1 MKQLFLFASM
11 MLSVTAYS
19 QWEIGHYLDDFGEE
33 TEERF
38 LHQTVSGTFSNSAST
53 NAKCS
58 YFIEHNKDGEVL
70 FISIYPYGRSLK
82 ESFYDDTFQDVKIKK
97 PSGEVVT
104 IESFC
109 FDGMIFFSEEEYVQ
123 LMDVLKEKGEYKVA
137 MTYNTDSTQSSYR
150 FKFNN

>member
-1 MKQLFLFASM
+1 MKQLFLFASV

-19 QWEIGHYLDDFGEE
+19 QWEIGNYVDEFGEE

-58 YFIEHNKDGEVL
+58 YFIEHNKDEEVL
-70 FISIYPYGRSLK
+70 AISIYPYGRSIK

-109 FDGMIFFSEEEYVQ
+109 FDGMIYFSEEEYVQ
-123 LMDVLKEKGEYKVA
+123 LMNTLKEKGEYKVS
-137 MTYNTDSTQSSYR
+137 MKYKTDYTQSSYR

>member
-1 MKQLFLFASM
+1 

-19 QWEIGHYLDDFGEE
+19 QWEVGNYVDEFGEK
-33 TEERF
+33 TEETF

-53 NAKCS
+53 NAKCA
-58 YFIEHNKDGEVL
+58 YFIEHSKIEEVL
-70 FISIYPYGRSLK
+70 AISIYPYGRSLK
-82 ESFYDDTFQDVKIKK
+82 ESFYEDTFQDVKIKK

-104 IESFC
+104 IEAFC
-109 FDGMIFFSEEEYVQ
+109 FKGMIFFSEEEYVQ

>member
-1 MKQLFLFASM
+1 MKQLILFASV

-19 QWEIGHYLDDFGEE
+19 QWEIGNYVDEFGEK
-33 TEERF
+33 TDDVF
-38 LHQTVSGTFSNSAST
+38 FHQTVSGTFSNSAST

-58 YFIEHNKDGEVL
+58 YFIEHTKVEEVL
-70 FISIYPYGRSLK
+70 AISIYPYGRSLK

-104 IESFC
+104 IEAFC
-109 FDGMIFFSEEEYVQ
+109 FKGMICFSEEEYVQ
-123 LMDVLKEKGEYKVA
+123 LMDALKEKGEYKVA
-137 MTYNTDSTQSSYR
+137 MTYNTDYAQSSYR

>member
-1 MKQLFLFASM
+1 

-19 QWEIGHYLDDFGEE
+19 QWEIGNYVDEFGEK
-33 TEERF
+33 TEETF

-58 YFIEHNKDGEVL
+58 YFIEHTKVEEVL
-70 FISIYPYGRSLK
+70 AISIYPYGRSLK

-104 IESFC
+104 IEAFC
-109 FDGMIFFSEEEYVQ
+109 FKGMIYFSEEEYVQ
-123 LMDVLKEKGEYKVA
+123 LMDALKEKGEYKVA
-137 MTYNTDSTQSSYR
+137 MTYNTDYAQSSYR

>member
-1 MKQLFLFASM
+1 MKQLILFASV

-19 QWEIGHYLDDFGEE
+19 QWEVGNYVDEFGEK
-33 TEERF
+33 TDDVF
-38 LHQTVSGTFSNSAST
+38 FHQTVSGTFSNSAST

-58 YFIEHNKDGEVL
+58 YFIEHTKVEEVL
-70 FISIYPYGRSLK
+70 AISIYPYGRSLK

-104 IESFC
+104 IEAFC
-109 FDGMIFFSEEEYVQ
+109 FKGMIYFSEEEYVQ
-123 LMDVLKEKGEYKVA
+123 LMDALKEKGEYKVA
-137 MTYNTDSTQSSYR
+137 MTYNTDYAQSSYR

>member
-1 MKQLFLFASM
+1 M

-58 YFIEHNKDGEVL
+58 YFIEHNRDGEVL

>member
-1 MKQLFLFASM
+1 MKQLILFASV

-19 QWEIGHYLDDFGEE
+19 QWEVGNYVDDFGEK
-33 TEERF
+33 TEDVF
-38 LHQTVSGTFSNSAST
+38 FHQTVSGTFSNSAST

-58 YFIEHNKDGEVL
+58 YFIEHTKVEEV
-70 FISIYPYGRSLK
+70 FAISIYPYGRSLK

-104 IESFC
+104 IEAFC
-109 FDGMIFFSEEEYVQ
+109 FKGMIYFSEEEYVQ
-123 LMDVLKEKGEYKVA
+123 LMDAIKERGEYKVS
-137 MTYNTDSTQSSYR
+137 MKYNTDYSQSSYR

>member
-1 MKQLFLFASM
+1 MKQLFLFASV

-19 QWEIGHYLDDFGEE
+19 QWEVGNYVDEFGEK
-33 TEERF
+33 TDDVF
-38 LHQTVSGTFSNSAST
+38 FHQTVSGTFSNSAST

-58 YFIEHNKDGEVL
+58 YFIEHTKVEEVL
-70 FISIYPYGRSLK
+70 AISIYPYGRSLK

-104 IESFC
+104 IEAFC
-109 FDGMIFFSEEEYVQ
+109 FKGMIYFSEEEYVQ
-123 LMDVLKEKGEYKVA
+123 LMDALKEKGEYKVA
-137 MTYNTDSTQSSYR
+137 MTYNTDYAQSSYR

>member
-1 MKQLFLFASM
+1 MKQLILFASV

-19 QWEIGHYLDDFGEE
+19 QWEIGNYVDEFGEK
-33 TEERF
+33 TDDVF
-38 LHQTVSGTFSNSAST
+38 FHQTVSGTFSNSAST

-58 YFIEHNKDGEVL
+58 YFIEHTKVEEVL
-70 FISIYPYGRSLK
+70 AISIYPYGRSLK

-104 IESFC
+104 IEAFC
-109 FDGMIFFSEEEYVQ
+109 FKGMIYFSEEEYVQ
-123 LMDVLKEKGEYKVA
+123 LMDALKEKGEYKVA
-137 MTYNTDSTQSSYR
+137 MTYNTDYAQSSYR

>member
-1 MKQLFLFASM
+1 MKSILIPLFVLSYLISFA
-11 MLSVTAYS
+11 
-19 QWEIGHYLDDFGEE
+19 QWDIGHYLDDFGEE

-53 NAKCS
+53 NAKCA
-58 YFIEHNKDGEVL
+58 YFIEHNKKEKVL
-70 FISIYPYGRSLK
+70 GISIYPYDGNSK

-104 IESFC
+104 IEAFC
-109 FDGMIFFSEEEYVQ
+109 FDGMIYFSEEEYVQ
-123 LMDVLKEKGEYKVA
+123 LMDTLKEKGEYKVA
-137 MTYNTDSTQSSYR
+137 MKYNTDDTHSSYR